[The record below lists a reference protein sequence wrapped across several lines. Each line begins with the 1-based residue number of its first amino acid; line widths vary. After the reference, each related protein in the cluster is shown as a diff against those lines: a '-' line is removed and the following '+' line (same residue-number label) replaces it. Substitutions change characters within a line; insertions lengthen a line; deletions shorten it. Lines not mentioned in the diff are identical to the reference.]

1 MYTFAAVSASAEV
14 DLTVPTTSKSVP
26 PTSIVSPTASS
37 ALVA

>member
-1 MYTFAAVSASAEV
+1 MYTFAAVSVSAEV
-14 DLTVPTTSKSVP
+14 EVTMPTTSNSVP